1 MLALASEVGARVNA
15 DEDGTVQ
22 ASAFKAEE
30 TGECDDGL
38 SRTGYWELAWQV
50 GGEA

>member
-1 MLALASEVGARVNA
+1 MSKEEAVLAVASKVGAKVDV

-38 SRTGYWELAWQV
+38 SRTGY
-50 GGEA
+50 